1 MKDSI
6 TYVDTHC
13 HIHDS
18 EFQKTFTSSP
28 EQMRQEA
35 KKAGVEKIIC
45 VGTSLKSSKE
55 AIAFAE
61 KHDGVF
67 ASIALHPHE
76 AERLSE
82 KEFIADMTALGK
94 LKSSKIVAVGECGLD
109 YYYNDDNATRAKQEH
124 LLRQH
129 LELAKTLRLPMI
141 FHVRNAKSTD
151 GTDKNAFS
159 DFMALYDYYK
169 LPGVVHS
176 FSATVKELAL
186 CVERNLLVGLNGIM
200 TFTSDEKQLEA
211 VKKAPLEN
219 IIIETDAPYL
229 TPKPHRGTINEP
241 KHVTNITLFIAELRE
256 QSLAL
261 VAKQTTKN
269 AKKLFNL

>member
-1 MKDSI
+1 MRLI
-6 TYVDTHC
+6 DTHC

-18 EFQKTFTSSP
+18 EFATKFDVPP
-28 EQMRQEA
+28 EELLVRA
-35 KKAGVEKIIC
+35 RGAGVDRIIC

-61 KHDGVF
+61 KHDGVY

-76 AERLSE
+76 AGRLSE
-82 KEFIADMTALGK
+82 MQFMSDMEQLARLE
-94 LKSSKIVAVGECGLD
+94 SDKIVAVGECGLD
-109 YYYNDDNATRAKQEH
+109 YFYHDDEATRAKQEH

-129 LELAKTLRLPMI
+129 LELAKNRQLPMI
-141 FHVRNAKSTD
+141 FHVRNAKNSD
-151 GTDKNAFS
+151 GQDAGAFS
-159 DFMALYDYYK
+159 DFMGLYDFYG

-176 FSATVKELAL
+176 FSATTHELSMAI
-186 CVERNLLVGLNGIM
+186 ERGLYIGLNGIM
-200 TFTSDEKQLEA
+200 TFTSDEKQLEI
-211 VKKAPLEN
+211 VRKAPLEN

-241 KHVTNITLFIAELRE
+241 KHVTYITQFIAELRDDS
-256 QSLAL
+256 QAL